1 MNEAEV
7 IEIGREAI
15 LVMLQMTMPL
25 MVISLVV
32 GVIISLFQAMTQI
45 QEQTI
50 TFAPKLLVMF
60 VALLVL
66 LPFMINSI
74 VNFTERL
81 MDRIATIN

>member
-7 IEIGREAI
+7 IEIGRESI
-15 LVMLQMTMPL
+15 LVMLQMTLPL
-25 MVISLVV
+25 MVISLLV

-50 TFAPKLLVMF
+50 TFAPKLVVMF

-66 LPFMINSI
+66 LPYMISSI
-74 VNFTERL
+74 TTFTERL
-81 MDRIATIN
+81 MDRIASIS

>member
-25 MVISLVV
+25 MVISLIV
-32 GVIISLFQAMTQI
+32 GVVISLFQAMTQI

-60 VALLVL
+60 VALLAL

-74 VNFTERL
+74 TNFTERL
-81 MDRIATIN
+81 MDRIASIN

>member
-15 LVMLQMTMPL
+15 LVMLKMTMPL
-25 MVISLVV
+25 MLISLIV
-32 GVIISLFQAMTQI
+32 GVVISLFQAMTQI

-66 LPFMINSI
+66 LPFMINAITS
-74 VNFTERL
+74 FTERL
-81 MDRIATIN
+81 MDRISSIN